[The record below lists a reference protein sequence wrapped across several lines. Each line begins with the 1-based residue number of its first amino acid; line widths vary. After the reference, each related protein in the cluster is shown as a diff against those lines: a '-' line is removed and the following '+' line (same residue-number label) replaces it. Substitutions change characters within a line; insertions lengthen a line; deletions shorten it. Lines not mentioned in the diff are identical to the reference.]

1 MILTLLDLAK
11 QEENLPAINNAFK
24 SHFYL
29 VSCLLLLA
37 LALLVDEVIFADQKR
52 RVAPQE
58 TITQNL
64 WNELEAL
71 DPQLNEISSKAIVDL
86 NRVFNRFE
94 QNEQLPYFIFEDTDL
109 VYWSTNRFVP
119 RYGTFEG
126 TYLYKY
132 LKLKYGE

>member
-1 MILTLLDLAK
+1 MDLVK

-29 VSCLLLLA
+29 ISCLLLLA

-64 WNELEAL
+64 WSELEAL

-86 NRVFNRFE
+86 NRVFNCSFC
-94 QNEQLPYFIFEDTDL
+94 
-109 VYWSTNRFVP
+109 SA
-119 RYGTFEG
+119 
-126 TYLYKY
+126 
-132 LKLKYGE
+132 